1 VVLEED
7 LSRTRLTQLEK
18 AASGTIGIPEPLR
31 LQIRVQRFDS
41 ASGLQRAD
49 AAPLLWVPALIP
61 GSSVVEQAAVNRWV
75 DGSNPSRG
83 AKKRQGVR
91 SNSGLAPWLS
101 YSVGVPPGYRRC
113 DHKQPERFLRDTH
126 PNAAPTNL
134 RARRASQSQAQSK
147 TAPAAGA
154 SRTIDCPVES
164 RLLW

>member
-1 VVLEED
+1 MVLEED

-49 AAPLLWVPALIP
+49 AAPLVWVPALIP

-83 AKKRQGVR
+83 ANHDGGQER
-91 SNSGLAPWLS
+91 
-101 YSVGVPPGYRRC
+101 YS
-113 DHKQPERFLRDTH
+113 
-126 PNAAPTNL
+126 
-134 RARRASQSQAQSK
+134 
-147 TAPAAGA
+147 
-154 SRTIDCPVES
+154 
-164 RLLW
+164 

>member
-1 VVLEED
+1 MVLEED

-31 LQIRVQRFDS
+31 LQIHVQRFDS

-83 AKKRQGVR
+83 ANKVR
-91 SNSGLAPWLS
+91 GL
-101 YSVGVPPGYRRC
+101 
-113 DHKQPERFLRDTH
+113 DQ
-126 PNAAPTNL
+126 
-134 RARRASQSQAQSK
+134 K
-147 TAPAAGA
+147 T
-154 SRTIDCPVES
+154 V
-164 RLLW
+164 